1 MKFKIICGFKNKQ
14 GNFKDFEAQI
24 LKRITAHY
32 SLEIEEIG
40 LSNKIKQDQI
50 KTEQSKL
57 LASKLT
63 PGAFHIILTEHGKTL
78 SSKEIAQ
85 LIETQQIN
93 SIKQIEFVIA
103 GPYGID
109 PKQFENANLF
119 LSISSM
125 TFTSELCRLILIE
138 QIYRAVSIIKNLP
151 YHKE

>member
-24 LKRITAHY
+24 LKRISSHY
-32 SLEIEEIG
+32 SLEIEEIS
-40 LSNKIKQDQI
+40 LSNKIKKDQI

-57 LASKLT
+57 LANKLT
-63 PGAFHIILTEHGKTL
+63 PGAFHIILTEHGKTF
-78 SSKEIAQ
+78 SSQDIAQ

-93 SIKQIEFVIA
+93 SIKQIEFVIG

-109 PKQFENANLF
+109 PNQFKSSSLF

-138 QIYRAVSIIKNLP
+138 QLYRAVSIIKNLP